1 VTFAEPFFI
10 PDQLYSTSAWLTH
23 VKIIKM
29 RNKSFDTLSKS
40 LIEMD
45 WNYGDVTA
53 GDVTYYDF
61 AVLSRVS
68 RCMSP
73 LT

>member
-1 VTFAEPFFI
+1 
-10 PDQLYSTSAWLTH
+10 
-23 VKIIKM
+23 
-29 RNKSFDTLSKS
+29 
-40 LIEMD
+40 MD